1 VIRNFSRR
9 FGVPSW
15 GFRILD
21 YTREDVTAG
30 GARYDVVFDAANVLS
45 FGRTRRRAL
54 RPYGVFVTVNPFVG
68 LLSLG
73 WLSRLR
79 RERRIESIQVRPGVA
94 DLESLS
100 AWISAGKVKP
110 LIDRSYPPADAAA
123 AHPRSEGRRAQGK
136 NSRRRRKTRRRE
148 GVTDPGSGRPTDRI
162 AARASTIH
170 STNDPPIR
178 RQKEGRQ
185 RGFGLAASN
194 R

>member
-1 VIRNFSRR
+1 MIRNFSQR

-45 FGRTRRRAL
+45 FGSTRRRAL
-54 RPYGVFVTVNPFVG
+54 RPDGVFVSVNPFVG

-79 RERRIESIQVRPGVA
+79 GGRRIESIQVRPGVA

-123 AHPRSEGRRAQGK
+123 AHPRGEGRRARGK
-136 NSRRRRKTRRRE
+136 NSSSSTKNSPPR
-148 GVTDPGSGRPTDRI
+148 GRNRPRI
-162 AARASTIH
+162 GQ
-170 STNDPPIR
+170 TNR
-178 RQKEGRQ
+178 
-185 RGFGLAASN
+185 
-194 R
+194 

>member
-54 RPYGVFVTVNPFVG
+54 RPDGVFVTVNPFVE

-79 RERRIESIQVRPGVA
+79 GGRRIESIQVRPGVA

-110 LIDRSYPPADAAA
+110 LIAATRRPTQPPTPAAKA
-123 AHPRSEGRRAQGK
+123 AERGAKIP
-136 NSRRRRKTRRRE
+136 RRRRKTRRRE
-148 GVTDPGSGRPTDRI
+148 GGTDPGSVRPTERI

-170 STNDPPIR
+170 GTNDPPIR
-178 RQKEGRQ
+178 RRKEGRQ
-185 RGFGLAASN
+185 RGFGLAAST